1 MNVFT
6 QIRQMLHEGQEWE
19 ARELF
24 FEVALPW
31 LEELRNAVQGLLK
44 EPTPMRDPEL
54 LWERI
59 RERYKQEPP
68 PGD

>member
-1 MNVFT
+1 MDVFKE
-6 QIRQMLHEGQEWE
+6 IHRMLHEGQEWE

-31 LEELRNAVQGLLK
+31 LEELHYAVQGLLK
-44 EPTPMRDPEL
+44 EPKPMRDPEL
-54 LWERI
+54 LWEGM
-59 RERYKQEPP
+59 RERYKQKPP